1 MQAKR
6 EIAPEELVLLYQDCF
21 GSPAGKV
28 VLTHLVAKF
37 GFTNKSTNVPG
48 DPYGTHVNE
57 GHRGVLVYIGKM
69 LSMTP
74 DDMKQPTQ
82 AESETSVERKGAGH
96 DEEF

>member
-1 MQAKR
+1 
-6 EIAPEELVLLYQDCF
+6 
-21 GSPAGKV
+21 
-28 VLTHLVAKF
+28 
-37 GFTNKSTNVPG
+37 VPG